1 MLPGLDGC
9 RRGIGKTPGPKPQG
23 PGSLLLLVGVVLLP
37 LFLVSPSWAQTYEEK
52 EYRDSFSTDFFFPY
66 LDYNEKDGVIPG
78 IEWDG
83 SNFTGEHRLSFR
95 GGIGTK
101 SGKEQLQGGYTYL
114 GWYPAIG
121 LNLFDKNTY
130 FGDPD
135 DSGVDKDNWRREVG
149 GSLTF
154 SFPLDLYHRI
164 VPGYEISWIDL
175 PDESERLNGILLSLV
190 RDTADYFIM
199 DIISGSQANLTAKYG
214 NEALGSERS
223 FQSYAGDLRFYTNLD
238 MREYFGA
245 GQRLVSSLRLHG
257 GVKKDDPRLFVLGG
271 QDSLR
276 GYDFNEFSGEKM
288 WAASL
293 EFRYPFLVIDRTT
306 TSWDFFHFH
315 QLLALTFVD
324 SGQIWRDYQDSSSI
338 SGAEVGVGGGVRLQ
352 MFFFGKIPFTVGFDV
367 AQSVT
372 DTERDP
378 KVYLV
383 LRLGR

>member
-1 MLPGLDGC
+1 MPAGLDGC
-9 RRGIGKTPGPKPQG
+9 RRGTGKTQGLKPQG
-23 PGSLLLLVGVVLLP
+23 PRSLLLLVGVVLLP

-52 EYRDSFSTDFFFPY
+52 DFRDSFSTDFFFPY

-83 SNFTGEHRLSFR
+83 SDFSGDHRLSFR
-95 GGIGTK
+95 AGIGTK

-114 GWYPAIG
+114 GWYPAVG
-121 LNLFDKNTY
+121 LNLFDKNTF
-130 FGDPD
+130 FGDSS
-135 DSGVDKDNWRREVG
+135 DSGVDKDDWRREVG

-175 PDESERLNGILLSLV
+175 PDESERLHGILLSLV

-199 DIISGSQANLTAKYG
+199 DIISGSQVNLTAKYG
-214 NEALGSERS
+214 NKALESERS

-238 MREYFGA
+238 MRKYFGA
-245 GQRLVSSLRLHG
+245 GQRLVTSLRLHG

-271 QDSLR
+271 EDSLR

-293 EFRYPFLVIDRTT
+293 ELRYPFLVIDRTT
-306 TSWDFFHFH
+306 TAWDLFYFH
-315 QLLALTFVD
+315 QLLAVAFVD
-324 SGQIWRDYQDSSSI
+324 SGQIWRDYEDNSSI
-338 SGAEVGVGGGVRLQ
+338 SGAEVGMGGGVRLQ
-352 MFFFGKIPFTVGFDV
+352 MFLFGKIPFTVGFDV

>member
-1 MLPGLDGC
+1 MLAALDGC
-9 RRGIGKTPGPKPQG
+9 RRGAGKTPGPKPHG
-23 PGSLLLLVGVVLLP
+23 PRSLLLLVVVVLLP
-37 LFLVSPSWAQTYEEK
+37 PFLVSPSQAQTYEEK

-66 LDYNEKDGVIPG
+66 LDYNEK
-78 IEWDG
+78 
-83 SNFTGEHRLSFR
+83 
-95 GGIGTK
+95 
-101 SGKEQLQGGYTYL
+101 
-114 GWYPAIG
+114 AIG
-121 LNLFDKNTY
+121 FNLFDKNTF
-130 FGDPD
+130 FGDSS
-135 DSGVDKDNWRREVG
+135 DSGVDKDDWRREVG

-190 RDTADYFIM
+190 RDTADYYIM
-199 DIISGSQANLTAKYG
+199 EIISGSQVNLTAKYG
-214 NEALGSERS
+214 NKVLGSERS

-245 GQRLVSSLRLHG
+245 GQRLVTSLRLHG

-271 QDSLR
+271 EDSLR

-293 EFRYPFLVIDRTT
+293 ELRYPFLVIDRTT
-306 TSWDFFHFH
+306 TAWDFFHFQ
-315 QLLALTFVD
+315 QLLALAFVD
-324 SGQIWRDYQDSSSI
+324 SGQIWREYGDSSSV

-352 MFFFGKIPFTVGFDV
+352 MFLFGKIPFTVGFDV

-383 LRLGR
+383 LRLGG

>member
-1 MLPGLDGC
+1 MLSGLDGC
-9 RRGIGKTPGPKPQG
+9 RRGTGKTQGLKPWR
-23 PGSLLLLVGVVLLP
+23 PRTLLLVGMVLLP
-37 LFLVSPSWAQTYEEK
+37 LVLVSPSWAKTYEEK
-52 EYRDSFSTDFFFPY
+52 EYRNSFSTDFFFPY

-83 SNFTGEHRLSFR
+83 SDFTGDHRLSFR
-95 GGIGTK
+95 AGIGTK

-121 LNLFDKNTY
+121 LNLFDKNT
-130 FGDPD
+130 FFADSS
-135 DSGVDKDNWRREVG
+135 DSGVDKDDWRREVG
-149 GSLTF
+149 VSLTF

-175 PDESERLNGILLSLV
+175 PDESERLNGISLSLV
-190 RDTADYFIM
+190 RDTADYYIM
-199 DIISGSQANLTAKYG
+199 EIISGSQVNLTAKYG
-214 NEALGSERS
+214 NKALGSERS

-238 MREYFGA
+238 MRKYFGA
-245 GQRLVSSLRLHG
+245 GQRLVTSLSLHG

-271 QDSLR
+271 EDSLR

-293 EFRYPFLVIDRTT
+293 ELRNPFLDIDRTT
-306 TSWDFFHFH
+306 TAWDLFYFH
-315 QLLALTFVD
+315 QLLVVTFVD
-324 SGQIWRDYQDSSSI
+324 SGQIWRDYEDSASI

-352 MFFFGKIPFTVGFDV
+352 MFLFGKIPFTVGFDV

-372 DTERDP
+372 DIERDP

>member
-1 MLPGLDGC
+1 MLPGLEGC
-9 RRGIGKTPGPKPQG
+9 RRGTGKTQGLKPWR
-23 PGSLLLLVGVVLLP
+23 PRTLLLLVGMVLLP
-37 LFLVSPSWAQTYEEK
+37 LVLASPAWAETYEEK

-83 SNFTGEHRLSFR
+83 SDFTGDHRLSFR
-95 GGIGTK
+95 AGIGTK

-121 LNLFDKNTY
+121 LNLFDKNTF
-130 FGDPD
+130 FGDSS
-135 DSGVDKDNWRREVG
+135 DSGVDKDDWRREVG

-175 PDESERLNGILLSLV
+175 PDESERLHGILLSLV

-199 DIISGSQANLTAKYG
+199 DIISGSQVNLTAKYG
-214 NEALGSERS
+214 NKALGSEHS

-238 MREYFGA
+238 LRKYFGV
-245 GQRLVSSLRLHG
+245 GQRLVTSLRLHG

-271 QDSLR
+271 EDSLR

-293 EFRYPFLVIDRTT
+293 ELRYPFLDIDRTT
-306 TSWDFFHFH
+306 TAWDLFYFH
-315 QLLALTFVD
+315 QLLAVTFVD
-324 SGQIWRDYQDSSSI
+324 SGQIWRDYEDSTSI

-352 MFFFGKIPFTVGFDV
+352 MFLFGKIPFTVGFDV